1 MFKHNKGPFV
11 KPNFHKISQ
20 LKEEDVDDDENIR
33 EVIVEHKSGF
43 NTLEVLII
51 VVISIA
57 FGVVVGCSLSIFREN
72 YQNMNLS
79 EPVKEMIAV
88 YQNILDTYYKDV
100 DGNDLSDAA
109 INGMISSLDDPYS
122 VYMDED
128 DSDVFNTTV
137 DGSYVGIGVTVVAS
151 DTSDFIVIEVLD
163 NSPAQKAGIEVGDVI
178 TEIDSK
184 SVIGLTLD
192 DISSLIKGKSGSK
205 IKLTLLRGEDT
216 LTKTVTRGNVEL
228 VSVVSKKYDNNIG
241 YIYIQNFAANT
252 YQQFKKEL
260 NKLEK
265 QGITS
270 LIIDVRSNPG
280 GHLNQTKDILELFM
294 DKNKVLYQVEFKED
308 KEKIKDETKASRDY
322 PVVVLIN
329 SSSASASE
337 ILAASFQD
345 SYSQATLVGETTYGK
360 GTVQQAYSLTDG
372 SSLKYTTERWLTP
385 KGKWIDGK
393 GVSPDYEVSLSDDYL
408 NNPIEDNDSQLQK
421 ALKLLKNS

>member
-1 MFKHNKGPFV
+1 MFKHNKNPLV
-11 KPNFHKISQ
+11 KPNFRKISQ
-20 LKEEDVDDDENIR
+20 LSEEEVSADENIR

-51 VVISIA
+51 VIVSIA
-57 FGVVVGCSLSIFREN
+57 FGIVVGCSLSIFRN
-72 YQNMNLS
+72 KYQDVKVSKPL
-79 EPVKEMIAV
+79 KEMIAV
-88 YQNILDTYYKDV
+88 YQNILDTYYEDV
-100 DGNDLSDAA
+100 DGSDLADAA
-109 INGMISSLDDPYS
+109 IDGMISSLDDPYS

-137 DGSYVGIGVTVVAS
+137 DGSYVGIGVTVAAS
-151 DTSDFIVIEVLD
+151 DTSDFIVIGILD

-192 DISSLIKGKSGSK
+192 DISSLIKGKVGTK
-205 IKLTLLRGEDT
+205 VKLTLLRGEKT
-216 LTKTVTRGNVEL
+216 LEKTVTRGNVEL
-228 VSVVSKKYDNNIG
+228 ISVISNVYNDDIG

-252 YQQFKKEL
+252 YQQFKNEL
-260 NKLEK
+260 KKLEK
-265 QGITS
+265 ENIES

-280 GHLNQTKDILELFM
+280 GHLNQTRDILELFM
-294 DKNKVLYQVEFKED
+294 DKNKVLYQVEFKGD
-308 KEKIKDETKASRDY
+308 KERVKDGTKASRNY
-322 PVVVLIN
+322 PVAVLIN
-329 SSSASASE
+329 SASASASE

-345 SYSQATLVGETTYGK
+345 SYSDAILVGETTYGK
-360 GTVQQAYSLTDG
+360 GTVQQAFSLSDG

-408 NNPIEDNDSQLQK
+408 QNPTEDNDLQLQK
-421 ALKLLKNS
+421 AIELLSKD